1 MAKALI
7 CGVSGQDGALL
18 ARLLLGRGYQVW
30 GTTRDIAAATGG
42 NLARLGIA
50 RRVTLLET
58 PRADLPTLSALL
70 QSVEPEEVYLLGGL
84 SSVSLSFERPAEA
97 MESIV
102 PFVLN
107 MLEAIRTTKL
117 PVRLYNASSSECF
130 GDIGE
135 ARATEE
141 SPLHPRSPYAVAKAA
156 AHLLV
161 RTYRE
166 SYGLHA
172 SNGIAFNH
180 ESWLRPERF
189 VTGKI
194 VAAAKRIRGGSGE
207 RLKLGRLDVVRDWG
221 WAPEYVEAMALVTR
235 QDQPSDYV
243 LATGE
248 SHSLEELVAAVFAA
262 GGMDWRDHVDADAA
276 AMLRPSEL
284 RVSRGDPGH
293 AARRLGWRARSRM
306 PDVARMMMLS
316 DAEAEAASAPV
327 ADPVP

>member
-18 ARLLLGRGYQVW
+18 ARLLLGRGYQVA
-30 GTTRDIAAATGG
+30 GTSRDPTAAEAG
-42 NLARLGIA
+42 NLARLGISG
-50 RRVTLLET
+50 RVGL
-58 PRADLPTLSALL
+58 LPTPAANLPALSALL
-70 QSVEPEEVYLLGGL
+70 QAEAPEEVYLLGGL
-84 SSVSLSFERPAEA
+84 SSVSLSFERPVEA

-102 PFVLN
+102 PFALN
-107 MLEAIRTTKL
+107 MLEAIRL
-117 PVRLYNASSSECF
+117 SGAPVRLYNASTSEGF
-130 GDIGE
+130 GDMT
-135 ARATEE
+135 AAPADEE
-141 SPLHPRSPYAVAKAA
+141 SGFHPRSPYAVAKAA
-156 AHLLV
+156 SHLLV
-161 RTYRE
+161 RTYRD

-194 VAAAKRIRGGSGE
+194 AAAARRIRDGSGE

-235 QDQPSDYV
+235 QDEASDYI

-248 SHSLEELVAAVFAA
+248 SHSLEELTAAMFAA
-262 GGMDWRDHVDADAA
+262 GGMDWREHVDADAA
-276 AMLRPSEL
+276 AMIRPSEL
-284 RVSRGDPGH
+284 RVSRGDPAR
-293 AARRLGWRARSRM
+293 AARRLGWRARSHM

-316 DAEAEAASAPV
+316 DAEAAAASAPV